1 MLCMLMHA
9 LHGNHGEHQATATNA
24 NESLLEI
31 LKRRYALGE
40 ISDAQF
46 EQMKRSLG
54 VSSSAQAEAANAH
67 TGHPRHDTD
76 GR

>member
-9 LHGNHGEHQATATNA
+9 LHGNHDEHQPASNS
-24 NESLLEI
+24 NESLLDV

-46 EQMKRSLG
+46 EQMKRTLG
-54 VSSSAQAEAANAH
+54 LPSSAQANAPTEH
-67 TGHPRHDTD
+67 MGHSAI
-76 GR
+76 

>member
-1 MLCMLMHA
+1 MWGREMMCMLMHA
-9 LHGNHGEHQATATNA
+9 LHGDHDGHQPTAANS

-46 EQMKRSLG
+46 EQMKRALG
-54 VSSSAQAEAANAH
+54 LSASEQMNMTTEH
-67 TGHPRHDTD
+67 TG
-76 GR
+76 GK

>member
-9 LHGNHGEHQATATNA
+9 LHGNRDGHQPTTTNS
-24 NESLLEI
+24 NESLLDI

-46 EQMKRSLG
+46 EQMKRTLG
-54 VSSSAQAEAANAH
+54 LSASVQPDAPAERV
-67 TGHPRHDTD
+67 GHSAI
-76 GR
+76 